1 MKDALLGDADKAADT
16 LDLDRTRRVSTGSK
30 FAHEVFTDEIDT

>member
-1 MKDALLGDADKAADT
+1 MEDALWGDAKEAKDT

-30 FAHEVFTDEIDT
+30 FVHEVFTDEIDT